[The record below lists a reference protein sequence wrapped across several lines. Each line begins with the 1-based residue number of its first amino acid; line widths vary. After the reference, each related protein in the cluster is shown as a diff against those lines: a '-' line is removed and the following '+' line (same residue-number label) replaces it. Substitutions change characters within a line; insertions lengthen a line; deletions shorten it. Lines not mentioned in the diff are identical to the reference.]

1 MNARQESKLNMYQGV
16 QLLCKN
22 NSTITNTNIAFT
34 EALETLNL
42 KITEIQGYA
51 TLAIKHTKG
60 ISTDKGLVKA
70 NLCLVAA
77 KMAGFIF
84 AYAST
89 VNNTVLMEEVN
100 YSLSALKKLREDA
113 IVPTVNNIYQVANAN
128 LNVLANYGVTQA
140 SLEELS
146 QAIADYNKVVP
157 ITKTMSSERSNFTD
171 NITKLIEETDT
182 LLKNRLDKLI
192 LLFEA
197 THPDFVNTYKKVRH
211 VDAPNKTITQI
222 KGKVSNK
229 VDGKA
234 IEGAIITLSGTTNAT
249 TKSDKAGNFVIKPV
263 TYGDYQLS
271 IKATGFKDYSDIAF
285 VVKKGKVNKVLVGL
299 EVIVT
304 M

>member
-34 EALETLNL
+34 EALNVLDLN
-42 KITEIQGYA
+42 ITEIQSYA

-60 ISTDKGLVKA
+60 ISTDKNLVKA
-70 NLCLVAA
+70 NLCLVAS
-77 KMAGFIF
+77 KVAGFIF

-89 VNNTVLMEEVN
+89 VNNTVLMEEAN
-100 YSLSALKKLREDA
+100 YPLNTLKKLREDV
-113 IVPTVNNIYQVANAN
+113 IVPTVNNIYQVAHAN
-128 LNVLANYGVTQA
+128 LNVLANYGINQA
-140 SLEELS
+140 SLDELS
-146 QAIADYNKVVP
+146 HAIADYNKIVP
-157 ITKTMSSERSNFTD
+157 ITKTKSSERANFTD
-171 NITKLIEETDT
+171 NIAKLIEETDT

-234 IEGAIITLSGTTNAT
+234 IEGAIITLSGTTSTT
-249 TKSDKAGNFVIKPV
+249 TKSDKEGNFMFKPAS
-263 TYGDYQLS
+263 YGDYQLS
-271 IKATGFKDYSDIAF
+271 IKATGFKDYIDNAF
-285 VVKKGKVNKVLVGL
+285 VVKKGNVNRVLVGL
-299 EVIVT
+299 EG
-304 M
+304 

>member
-34 EALETLNL
+34 EALNVLDLN
-42 KITEIQGYA
+42 ITEIQSYA

-60 ISTDKGLVKA
+60 ISTDKNLVKA
-70 NLCLVAA
+70 NLCLVAS
-77 KMAGFIF
+77 KVAGFIF

-89 VNNTVLMEEVN
+89 VNNTVLMEEAN
-100 YSLSALKKLREDA
+100 YPLNTLKKLREDV

-128 LNVLANYGVTQA
+128 LNVLANYGINQA
-140 SLEELS
+140 SLDELS
-146 QAIADYNKVVP
+146 HAIADYNKIVP
-157 ITKTMSSERSNFTD
+157 ITKTKSSERANFTD
-171 NITKLIEETDT
+171 NIAKLIEETDT

-234 IEGAIITLSGTTNAT
+234 IEGAIITLIGTTSTT
-249 TKSDKAGNFVIKPV
+249 TKSDKEGNFMFKPAS
-263 TYGDYQLS
+263 YGDYQLS
-271 IKATGFKDYSDIAF
+271 IKATGFKDYIDNAF
-285 VVKKGKVNKVLVGL
+285 VVKKGNVNRVLVGL
-299 EVIVT
+299 EE
-304 M
+304 